1 MTELKLVLFL
11 AALGFTVTVIHLLL
25 KQAGRDE
32 YAYLCL
38 ILGITI
44 ALVKIIPLVT
54 DLFKEVQS
62 VFYMF

>member
-1 MTELKLVLFL
+1 MAELKLILFL

-38 ILGITI
+38 ILGITL
-44 ALVKIIPLVT
+44 ALVKVIPMVIS
-54 DLFKEVQS
+54 LFKEVES

>member
-1 MTELKLVLFL
+1 MAELKLILFL

-38 ILGITI
+38 ILGITV
-44 ALVKIIPLVT
+44 ALVKVIPMVIS
-54 DLFKEVQS
+54 LFKEVES